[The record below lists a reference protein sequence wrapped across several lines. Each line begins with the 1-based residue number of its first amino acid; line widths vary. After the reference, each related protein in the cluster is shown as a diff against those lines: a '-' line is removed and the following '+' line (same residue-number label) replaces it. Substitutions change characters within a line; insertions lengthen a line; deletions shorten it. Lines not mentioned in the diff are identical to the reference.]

1 MAKTALISRL
11 AFVHLACLLSAS
23 ALGQEATSIRDVIDT
38 LPSEALLR
46 ASPSGQSIDSLRLID
61 SLEPL
66 GRHRWILPLAHT
78 EAKVSAQRLRDALE
92 SIKILDDVEA
102 AIEGK
107 IRQLSNSAEQ
117 ASARGEQRTNDWR
130 RVQAVG
136 LASVLQPMSDR
147 SDGGG
152 RNGLAETIRVARATE
167 PLGLLA
173 WNSGAYSVAT
183 TSHFRIASQAGDRPT
198 SEMAQACELAYEV
211 WSHLF
216 ADRLASEQ
224 KDAPKSRD
232 SARRDPFRVVM
243 FRTRDA
249 YVKALRSIEPKISV
263 STGYYSPRHR
273 MSFFYWDGSK
283 SFPTLVHELTHQFFQ
298 EWSGDEPTFDAD
310 KSAGFWA
317 IEGVALYV
325 ESLSIQKIGGAMVV
339 DVGGWDAPRLQAGRY
354 RRLHDEYWIPWEEFS
369 RLDGQAFRNSNE
381 IAAWYSQACGLVH
394 RWLDGSEQDFQQ
406 FVQYL
411 DAVYGGRGAEAA
423 SVLAFDDD
431 TMRAGYDRY
440 LMEGWKGRDG
450 DDPRPFFANR
460 REAVLSRCEVAS
472 SDLLAWPIEYRS
484 MDWLDLSFSKV
495 DDQWLIRAG
504 DSPWQVVRLNL
515 ESTGTTDAALK
526 NIASMKDLRELDL
539 THCKITDQGIAQLRA
554 HPNLR
559 QLWLGNTQITDA
571 SIQDLLSL
579 PRLEKLTVEGSG
591 ISDAGWKAILARK
604 PFLKR

>member
-1 MAKTALISRL
+1 M
-11 AFVHLACLLSAS
+11 VCLACFFGSN
-23 ALGQEATSIRDVIDT
+23 ALGQGSNSIGEIIDK
-38 LPSEALLR
+38 LPSETLER
-46 ASPSGQSIDSLRLID
+46 ASASGQPIASLRLLD
-61 SLEPL
+61 SLEPR
-66 GRHRWILPLAHT
+66 GRHRFVLPLARV
-78 EAKVSAQRLRDALE
+78 EAKSSAQRLRDALE
-92 SIKILDDVEA
+92 LIKILDEVDALIEDRVRHVSA
-102 AIEGK
+102 A
-107 IRQLSNSAEQ
+107 AEQ
-117 ASARGEQRTNDWR
+117 ASARGDR
-130 RVQAVG
+130 RSGDRMGSQAAG
-136 LASVLQPMSDR
+136 LASVLQPLRDR
-147 SDGGG
+147 SQQGGG
-152 RNGLAETIRVARATE
+152 NGREETIRVSRATE

-216 ADRLASEQ
+216 ADRFSSEQ
-224 KDAPKSRD
+224 NDAPKFRG
-232 SARRDPFRVVM
+232 AVRPDPFRVVM

-249 YVKALRSIEPKISV
+249 YVRALRSIEPKIGV

-273 MSFFYWDGSK
+273 MSFFYWDGAK

-298 EWSGDEPTFDAD
+298 EWSGDEPAFDAD
-310 KSAGFWA
+310 NSPGFWA

-394 RWLDGSEQDFQQ
+394 RWLDGSEQDFGK

-423 SVLAFDDD
+423 SILASDDD

-440 LMEGWKGRDG
+440 LMEGWKGSEGNDS
-450 DDPRPFFANR
+450 RPFFANR
-460 REAVLSRCEVAS
+460 TSAVLSRCEVAS
-472 SDLLAWPIEYRS
+472 SDLLAWPIEFRS
-484 MDWLDLSFSKV
+484 MDWLDLSFTRV
-495 DDQWLIRAG
+495 DDRWLLDSG
-504 DSPWQVVRLNL
+504 DFPWRVIRLNL
-515 ESTGTTDAALK
+515 ESTGTTDAAMK
-526 NIASMKDLRELDL
+526 SIASMTDLQELDL
-539 THCKITDQGIAQLRA
+539 TLCKITDAGIAQLRA

-559 QLWLGNTQITDA
+559 QLWLGNTQITDV
-571 SIQDLLSL
+571 SIQTLLSL
-579 PRLEKLTVEGSG
+579 PRLERLTVEGSR
-591 ISDAGWKAILARK
+591 ISEAGWKAILARK